1 MSLKT
6 VPQNLPGSFHTQRA
20 SVPGPIQPPCSLPSE
35 GERSSPAQKDQVP
48 GLAGFC
54 SGIPTMSA
62 KTGWWRLRQEVPTGD
77 IFFLLKMQGSET
89 KRRIGCQQLAKTQ
102 EDITDNAFVEKK
114 MHHAFRFQMLMCF
127 LDCYLLCLF
136 FGLQGDRKWVPK

>member
-6 VPQNLPGSFHTQRA
+6 VPQNLPGSFTHSEPVCPVPSTPLQS
-20 SVPGPIQPPCSLPSE
+20 SVV
-35 GERSSPAQKDQVP
+35 GERSSPVQKDQVP